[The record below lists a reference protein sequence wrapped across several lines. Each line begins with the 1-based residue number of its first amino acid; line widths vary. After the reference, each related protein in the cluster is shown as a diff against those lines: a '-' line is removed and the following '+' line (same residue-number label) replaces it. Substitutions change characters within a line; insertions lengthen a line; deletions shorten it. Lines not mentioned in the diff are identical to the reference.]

1 MSTLVRTSS
10 ALAAVR
16 HPERIIAVRAV
27 PFGGPVRVDDGAG
40 PYLEQWQATTFE
52 TLREQPPVLLDHDVR
67 RPVGKVVRLERRADG
82 IYADMRMTDGLAAA
96 DDALALAAD
105 GVYRVSVGF
114 TGLRHERSGGVLVRR
129 HVAIHEISLTVE
141 QALPGAHV
149 LEVRAQSAPRPRW
162 DTARA
167 WLRDHRE
174 ETAHE

>member
-67 RPVGKVVRLERRADG
+67 RPVGKVVRLERG
-82 IYADMRMTDGLAAA
+82 VFQLTGGLSLDVNNVTIRGAGMDKTVLSFA
-96 DDALALAAD
+96 
-105 GVYRVSVGF
+105 GQR
-114 TGLRHERSGGVLVRR
+114 GGAGPRR
-129 HVAIHEISLTVE
+129 HAGDV
-141 QALPGAHV
+141 
-149 LEVRAQSAPRPRW
+149 
-162 DTARA
+162 
-167 WLRDHRE
+167 
-174 ETAHE
+174 